1 MKELPLYKQI
11 QHQLKELILS
21 GKLRPGDR
29 IPSENEL
36 AEYFNVSQIT
46 SKQAIMALVD
56 ENIIIRI
63 KGKGSFVAG
72 RNGTD
77 ILQSLNSGF
86 KGIIGLVF
94 PSIYMTVESMMF
106 YHLQSM
112 LHEKGYQTLIRVTDD
127 NINKEMEA
135 IRMFQLFGVR
145 GFIIFPVINENYNDE
160 ILRLSLNRFPH
171 VLIDRYLPNITNSSI
186 TSDNVMGARD
196 VVRYLLD
203 SGHKCISFI
212 SQSDTNSVTHDRIIG
227 FEKAFT
233 EKDLPIDKRYW
244 LFVKRDNRS
253 NKEQDLAVKTK
264 LHEYFERHPGV
275 TAILAVDTIIARLA
289 YAVLSEMGKAIPK
302 DIVLVSF
309 DDPKLPFVP
318 FVQQDMI
325 EIAKRS
331 VGLLISQ
338 MEDEYKFR
346 RELVPMQFVSD
357 VQYPLS
363 SSI

>member
-1 MKELPLYKQI
+1 M
-11 QHQLKELILS
+11 
-21 GKLRPGDR
+21 
-29 IPSENEL
+29 
-36 AEYFNVSQIT
+36 
-46 SKQAIMALVD
+46 
-56 ENIIIRI
+56 
-63 KGKGSFVAG
+63 
-72 RNGTD
+72 
-77 ILQSLNSGF
+77 
-86 KGIIGLVF
+86 
-94 PSIYMTVESMMF
+94 
-106 YHLQSM
+106 
-112 LHEKGYQTLIRVTDD
+112 
-127 NINKEMEA
+127 
-135 IRMFQLFGVR
+135 
-145 GFIIFPVINENYNDE
+145 
-160 ILRLSLNRFPH
+160 
-171 VLIDRYLPNITNSSI
+171 
-186 TSDNVMGARD
+186 
-196 VVRYLLD
+196 
-203 SGHKCISFI
+203 
-212 SQSDTNSVTHDRIIG
+212 
-227 FEKAFT
+227 
-233 EKDLPIDKRYW
+233 
-244 LFVKRDNRS
+244 FVKRDNRS

>member
-203 SGHKCISFI
+203 SGHSVFPLYL
-212 SQSDTNSVTHDRIIG
+212 SQI
-227 FEKAFT
+227 
-233 EKDLPIDKRYW
+233 PIR
-244 LFVKRDNRS
+244 
-253 NKEQDLAVKTK
+253 
-264 LHEYFERHPGV
+264 
-275 TAILAVDTIIARLA
+275 
-289 YAVLSEMGKAIPK
+289 
-302 DIVLVSF
+302 
-309 DDPKLPFVP
+309 
-318 FVQQDMI
+318 
-325 EIAKRS
+325 
-331 VGLLISQ
+331 
-338 MEDEYKFR
+338 
-346 RELVPMQFVSD
+346 
-357 VQYPLS
+357 
-363 SSI
+363 